1 MVSNIWIQAINSQLV
16 LSTRYQKVPN
26 WVSIFSPASASWIC
40 LYMVLLILFSKN
52 YSYLFFLLLQKLW
65 KFQSWPWSYSFS
77 KDISKNKYVTFKKVK
92 YRNSNSNVHIREV
105 YVILMGT
112 PPDLQG
118 EEILISELQT
128 WDCTI
133 VVKLEARPFFC
144 P

>member
-40 LYMVLLILFSKN
+40 LHMVLLILFSKN
-52 YSYLFFLLLQKLW
+52 YRYLFFLLLQKHW

-77 KDISKNKYVTFKKVK
+77 KDISKNKNVTFKKVK